1 MVNNILP
8 VGRLPKT
15 FSEPGGHDGRYH
27 NHYVLPLR
35 RVPEGS
41 RPPRR
46 PASPSVH
53 CRGDERSPL
62 LAAAFFGGNVEA
74 SRSFLDEYGYI
85 EKAISKSRFN
95 RRLHAIDS
103 SLWLQLFDLLAEVFK
118 QNNPDQ
124 SYVVD
129 SLPVAVCD
137 NIRIRRSKLY
147 PLQEHGAAFRGY
159 IASKRRYF
167 YGLRV
172 HLVSTASG
180 EPVEFTLAA
189 ASEADI
195 RLFKEL
201 KLELPE
207 GAIICADKGY
217 TDYHYED
224 LLEDVGLH
232 LKARRCPCCRNI
244 RFKLPPIGELRP
256 CAGWA
261 RDARFERGTIPPGPS
276 SANLETDRPHEVAV
290 LHLES
295 QIVQRRAVDP
305 DPWKLE
311 AVIRIQPGV
320 HGIAACQPEL
330 AAASQDSGIIVSQW
344 VGDRVTLA
352 LAYP

>member
-1 MVNNILP
+1 MDDTIITTYYLCEEFLKA
-8 VGRLPKT
+8 VGHHDDQQVRLST
-15 FSEPGGHDGRYH
+15 AE
-27 NHYVLPLR
+27 VM
-35 RVPEGS
+35 
-41 RPPRR
+41 
-46 PASPSVH
+46 SVA
-53 CRGDERSPL
+53 L
-62 LAAAFFGGNVEA
+62 VAAAFFGGNVEA

-85 EKAISKSRFN
+85 QKAISKSRFN

-103 SLWLQLFDLLAEVFK
+103 SLWQTLFDLLAEVFK
-118 QNNPDQ
+118 RNNPDQ

-147 PLQEHGAAFRGY
+147 PLQEHGEAFRGY

-195 RLFKEL
+195 SLFKEL

-224 LLEDVGLH
+224 LLKDVGLH
-232 LKARRCPCCRNI
+232 LKA
-244 RFKLPPIGELRP
+244 
-256 CAGWA
+256 
-261 RDARFERGTIPPGPS
+261 
-276 SANLETDRPHEVAV
+276 
-290 LHLES
+290 
-295 QIVQRRAVDP
+295 QRRKRSKREMPAWVEFLSKPIRQYIETVFSKLSAMFAGKIHAVTP
-305 DPWKLE
+305 RGFELKIVCFLL
-311 AVIRIQPGV
+311 AFSIQ
-320 HGIAACQPEL
+320 CL
-330 AAASQDSGIIVSQW
+330 
-344 VGDRVTLA
+344 
-352 LAYP
+352 

>member
-1 MVNNILP
+1 MEDTIITTYYLCDEFLKAI
-8 VGRLPKT
+8 GHHDDHQARLST
-15 FSEPGGHDGRYH
+15 AE
-27 NHYVLPLR
+27 VM
-35 RVPEGS
+35 
-41 RPPRR
+41 
-46 PASPSVH
+46 SVA
-53 CRGDERSPL
+53 L
-62 LAAAFFGGNVEA
+62 VAAAFFGGNLEA

-103 SLWLQLFDLLAEVFK
+103 SLWQQLFDLLAEVFK

-129 SLPVAVCD
+129 SLPVAVCH

-147 PLQEHGAAFRGY
+147 PLQEHGEAFRGY

-172 HLVSTASG
+172 HLVSSASG

-195 RLFKEL
+195 TLFKEL

-232 LKARRCPCCRNI
+232 LKA
-244 RFKLPPIGELRP
+244 
-256 CAGWA
+256 
-261 RDARFERGTIPPGPS
+261 
-276 SANLETDRPHEVAV
+276 
-290 LHLES
+290 
-295 QIVQRRAVDP
+295 QRRKRSKREMPAWVEFLSKPIRQYIETVFSKLSAMLAGKIHAVTP
-305 DPWKLE
+305 RGFELKIVCFLL
-311 AVIRIQPGV
+311 AFSIQ
-320 HGIAACQPEL
+320 CL
-330 AAASQDSGIIVSQW
+330 
-344 VGDRVTLA
+344 
-352 LAYP
+352 

>member
-1 MVNNILP
+1 MDDTIITTYYLCDEFLKAIGHHDDPQV
-8 VGRLPKT
+8 RLST
-15 FSEPGGHDGRYH
+15 AE
-27 NHYVLPLR
+27 VM
-35 RVPEGS
+35 
-41 RPPRR
+41 
-46 PASPSVH
+46 SVA
-53 CRGDERSPL
+53 L
-62 LAAAFFGGNVEA
+62 VAATFFGGNVEA

-103 SLWLQLFDLLAEVFK
+103 SLWQQLFDLLAEVFK

-147 PLQEHGAAFRGY
+147 PLQEHGEAFRGY

-180 EPVEFTLAA
+180 EPVEFILAA

-195 RLFKEL
+195 SLFKEL

-232 LKARRCPCCRNI
+232 LKA
-244 RFKLPPIGELRP
+244 
-256 CAGWA
+256 
-261 RDARFERGTIPPGPS
+261 
-276 SANLETDRPHEVAV
+276 
-290 LHLES
+290 
-295 QIVQRRAVDP
+295 QRRKRSKREMPAWVEFLSKPIRQYIETVFSKLSAMLAGKIHAVTP
-305 DPWKLE
+305 RGFELKIVCFLL
-311 AVIRIQPGV
+311 AFSIQ
-320 HGIAACQPEL
+320 CL
-330 AAASQDSGIIVSQW
+330 
-344 VGDRVTLA
+344 
-352 LAYP
+352 

>member
-1 MVNNILP
+1 
-8 VGRLPKT
+8 
-15 FSEPGGHDGRYH
+15 
-27 NHYVLPLR
+27 
-35 RVPEGS
+35 
-41 RPPRR
+41 
-46 PASPSVH
+46 
-53 CRGDERSPL
+53 
-62 LAAAFFGGNVEA
+62 
-74 SRSFLDEYGYI
+74 
-85 EKAISKSRFN
+85 
-95 RRLHAIDS
+95 
-103 SLWLQLFDLLAEVFK
+103 LAEVFK

-147 PLQEHGAAFRGY
+147 PLQEHGEAFRGY

-232 LKARRCPCCRNI
+232 LKAQ
-244 RFKLPPIGELRP
+244 
-256 CAGWA
+256 
-261 RDARFERGTIPPGPS
+261 RGS
-276 SANLETDRPHEVAV
+276 S
-290 LHLES
+290 
-295 QIVQRRAVDP
+295 
-305 DPWKLE
+305 
-311 AVIRIQPGV
+311 PGV
-320 HGIAACQPEL
+320 TVI
-330 AAASQDSGIIVSQW
+330 SSK
-344 VGDRVTLA
+344 VGSPSTD
-352 LAYP
+352 P

>member
-1 MVNNILP
+1 MDDTIITTYYLCDEFLKA
-8 VGRLPKT
+8 VGHHDDQQVRLST
-15 FSEPGGHDGRYH
+15 AE
-27 NHYVLPLR
+27 VM
-35 RVPEGS
+35 
-41 RPPRR
+41 
-46 PASPSVH
+46 SVA
-53 CRGDERSPL
+53 L

-85 EKAISKSRFN
+85 QKAISKSRFN

-103 SLWLQLFDLLAEVFK
+103 SLWQQLFDLLAEVFK
-118 QNNPDQ
+118 QNNPHQ

-147 PLQEHGAAFRGY
+147 PLQEHGETFRGY

-167 YGLRV
+167 YGLRL

-189 ASEADI
+189 ASESDI
-195 RLFKEL
+195 GLLKEL

-232 LKARRCPCCRNI
+232 LKAQRKKRSKRPMPLWEEFLGKPI
-244 RFKLPPIGELRP
+244 RQYIETVFSKLSAMFAGRIHAVTPRGFELK
-256 CAGWA
+256 
-261 RDARFERGTIPPGPS
+261 
-276 SANLETDRPHEVAV
+276 
-290 LHLES
+290 
-295 QIVQRRAVDP
+295 IVCF
-305 DPWKLE
+305 L
-311 AVIRIQPGV
+311 
-320 HGIAACQPEL
+320 
-330 AAASQDSGIIVSQW
+330 
-344 VGDRVTLA
+344 
-352 LAYP
+352 LAYSIQCL